1 MQLLTEELR
10 AQLPGI
16 YSQVEKRDPIVYAK
30 FFIPKT
36 RRVWFVIEGQ
46 EHESGFTFFGYA
58 KGRRLELKFFSMKNL
73 EALSKALGLPIQLDP
88 RFKPAPWSEVKKLEG
103 LESQDKVRK
112 IAMALPLH

>member
-1 MQLLTEELR
+1 MQLLTAELR

-36 RRVWFVIEGQ
+36 RRVWFVVEGQ
-46 EHESGFTFFGYA
+46 EHDEGFTFFGYV
-58 KGRRLELKFFSMKNL
+58 KGRRLELKFFSLKNL
-73 EALSKALGLPIQLDP
+73 EALSKALSVPIRRDLS
-88 RFKPAPWSEVKKLEG
+88 FKPAPWSDVKKREG